1 MKVYGL
7 FLAGIG
13 VFFGVIGLI
22 YWFSSYEDGGF
33 LMLIG
38 SALLGLFP
46 GSYYLWW
53 STRQKPQAD
62 DDPSADM
69 AEGAGA
75 VESFPGSSIWPF
87 ILGMGALFT
96 VLTFVFGLW
105 LAPLGAALILS
116 GAIGATVESRRG
128 GIGPVPVAPAGGHHA
143 DSEAHPGAEP
153 A

>member
-13 VFFGVIGLI
+13 VFFAVIGLV
-22 YWFSSYEDGGF
+22 YWFTSYEDGGF

-46 GSYYLWW
+46 GAYYLWW
-53 STRQKPQAD
+53 SSKMKPQAD
-62 DDPSADM
+62 DDPEADI

-75 VESFPGSSIWPF
+75 VEAFPGSSIWPF

-116 GAIGATVESRRG
+116 GAVGATVESRRG
-128 GIGPVPVAPAGGHHA
+128 GMVPVAPGQ
-143 DSEAHPGAEP
+143 SESDTV
-153 A
+153 